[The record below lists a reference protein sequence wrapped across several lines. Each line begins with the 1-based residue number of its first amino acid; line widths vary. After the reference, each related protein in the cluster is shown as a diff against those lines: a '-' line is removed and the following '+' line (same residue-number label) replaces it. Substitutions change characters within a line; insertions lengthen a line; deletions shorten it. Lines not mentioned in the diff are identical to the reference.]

1 MLDGDNEGCDDDS
14 DGDDDYDTK
23 DVRTAMVMMIMTR
36 KTCVW
41 R

>member
-1 MLDGDNEGCDDDS
+1 MLDGDNEGYDDDS
-14 DGDDDYDTK
+14 DGDDDHDTK
-23 DVRTAMVMMIMTR
+23 DVCMAMTVMIMTR